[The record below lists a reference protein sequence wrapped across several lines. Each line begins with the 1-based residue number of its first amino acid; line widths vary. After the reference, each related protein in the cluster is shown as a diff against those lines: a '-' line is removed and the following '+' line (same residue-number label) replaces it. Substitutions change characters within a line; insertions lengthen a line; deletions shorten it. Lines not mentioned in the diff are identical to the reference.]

1 MPLMELEESLVFGM
15 FPTRLLI
22 FEDRIEVRGFELLR
36 EKVESKG
43 YDRVDRVVV
52 SGEGWLANLVISEKG
67 RRPVLIRGVDKDDA
81 ERVAALIEERLTRA
95 NGGTMQAT
103 PPTTTD
109 DERLIL
115 NLTELRDAGVLS
127 EEEFEAKRRGVTREG
142 GTDPTAADSSASSS
156 DGKTGPC

>member
-1 MPLMELEESLVFGM
+1 MELEESLVFGL

-36 EKVESKG
+36 EKVEPRG

-67 RRPVLIRGVDKDDA
+67 GRPILIRGVDRGDA
-81 ERVAALIEERLTRA
+81 DRAVALIEERVNQERVNQERA
-95 NGGTMQAT
+95 NRAGRYPTQAPQAT
-103 PPTTTD
+103 
-109 DERLIL
+109 DEEGLIR

-127 EEEFEAKRRGVTREG
+127 EEEFEAKRRGVMREG
-142 GTDPTAADSSASSS
+142 ETDPPN
-156 DGKTGPC
+156 GGI

>member
-1 MPLMELEESLVFGM
+1 MVGAPLMELEESLVFGM

-36 EKVESKG
+36 EKVESRG

-67 RRPVLIRGVDKDDA
+67 GRPILIRGVDKGDA
-81 ERVAALIEERLTRA
+81 ERAGALVEERATRA
-95 NGGTMQAT
+95 NGAPTQAT
-103 PPTTTD
+103 PPTTID
-109 DERLIL
+109 GERLIL

-142 GTDPTAADSSASSS
+142 GTDP
-156 DGKTGPC
+156 

>member
-1 MPLMELEESLVFGM
+1 MVGAPLMELEESLVFGM

-36 EKVESKG
+36 EKVQSKG

-67 RRPVLIRGVDKDDA
+67 GRPILIRGVDRGDA
-81 ERVAALIEERLTRA
+81 ERAEALIGERVTRA
-95 NGGTMQAT
+95 TGSPTHAT
-103 PPTTTD
+103 PTTD
-109 DERLIL
+109 EEGLIR

-127 EEEFEAKRRGVTREG
+127 EEEFEAKRRAVMRAGESDPAG
-142 GTDPTAADSSASSS
+142 G
-156 DGKTGPC
+156 GR

>member
-15 FPTRLLI
+15 FPTRFLI

-43 YDRVDRVVV
+43 YDHVDRVVV
-52 SGEGWLANLVISEKG
+52 SGEGWLANLVIWEKG

-95 NGGTMQAT
+95 NGGTMQVT